1 MNNDEHTSMILDV
14 FKELFEE
21 KKYTN
26 QEITERFKKYLFSFD
41 QDDNTKSEF
50 LNILLEK
57 PSNEITKGIFNLY
70 KPNLDINPVD
80 ILRQKKLLQTAKHF
94 SFWFRQFDVIDF
106 DFNFFGLTVADF
118 KPRDD
123 IEEYCQKV
131 LINKLTCYK
140 LINSK
145 LTKIYRQQ
153 LELQQIKRGNVTEYM
168 SETGFNVMMDSKKS
182 VDEYLA
188 NRFIEFGK
196 ERKTL
201 LELKES
207 SKTHKMN
214 ELCVIKNHIN
224 TLVND
229 GSWGCRFITI
239 TNKPEELPRAY
250 NSKDKTHWNG
260 VSTPRDNAD
269 QLQQRWRNIQS
280 YANRNSIPLIGIWCR
295 EPHKKGGLH
304 QHILVFTKKDFLES
318 EKTIKAMTKNQVSNK
333 LGLYRAAKKMIISN
347 DDLTI
352 EKLFLKHFGY
362 TNRSCK
368 IDVLK
373 NNKSQNIVNY
383 ITKYIMKTIDV
394 RNYNGTSLDND
405 DNHIHKISFHRTLW
419 NYRAYGFFG
428 FNNSLGLW
436 RFIRKIEKNKS
447 ALTTDILKN
456 STFEKALTAVREN
469 DYSSFLAV
477 SEGLNFESHRS
488 ESSYGEKITKRYG
501 LKDGET
507 VYVFSESV
515 FEKYDV
521 LEKIN
526 IFEYLDFP
534 VYEVETN

>member
-1 MNNDEHTSMILDV
+1 MKNDEHTSMTIDV
-14 FKELFEE
+14 FKELFEGKQDTTE
-21 KKYTN
+21 
-26 QEITERFKKYLFSFD
+26 EIKARFSQYLFSFD

-50 LNILLEK
+50 LNVLLEK

-70 KPNLDINPVD
+70 KPNLDINAVA
-80 ILRQKKLLQTAKHF
+80 ILRQNKLLQTAKCF

-106 DFNFFGLTVADF
+106 DFNFFGLTVTDF

-123 IEEYCQKV
+123 KEEYCQKV

-168 SETGFNVMMDSKKS
+168 SDTGFNVMMDYKKS

-207 SKTHKMN
+207 SKTNKMN

-224 TLVND
+224 ILVND

-352 EKLFLKHFGY
+352 EKLFLNHFGY

-394 RNYNGTSLDND
+394 RNYNGALLDND

-436 RFIRKIEKNKS
+436 RFIRKVEKNKS

-456 STFEKALTAVREN
+456 STLEKALAAVREN
-469 DYSSFLAV
+469 NYSSFLAV
-477 SEGLNFESHRS
+477 SEGLNFESHRA
-488 ESSYGEKITKRYG
+488 ESSYGERITKRYG

-515 FEKYDV
+515 FEKYEV

-534 VYEVETN
+534 VYEVKTN

>member
-1 MNNDEHTSMILDV
+1 MKNDEHTSMALDV
-14 FKELFEE
+14 FQELFEG
-21 KKYTN
+21 KNYKGKDLTTRFN
-26 QEITERFKKYLFSFD
+26 QYLFSFD
-41 QDDNTKSEF
+41 EDDNTKSEF

-80 ILRQKKLLQTAKHF
+80 ILRQKKLLQTAKYF
-94 SFWFRQFDVIDF
+94 SFWFRQFKTINF
-106 DFNFFGLTVADF
+106 DFNFFGLTVDDF
-118 KPRDD
+118 KPRD
-123 IEEYCQKV
+123 ENEKYCQKV

-153 LELQQIKRGNVTEYM
+153 LELQQIKRGKVSEYM
-168 SETGFNVMMDSKKS
+168 SDVGFNVMMNSKKS
-182 VDEYLA
+182 VDEYLSC
-188 NRFIEFGK
+188 RFIEFGK

-201 LELKES
+201 LELKEN

-239 TNKPEELPRAY
+239 TNKPEELPRSY

-260 VSTPRDNAD
+260 VSTPRDNAV
-269 QLQQRWRNIQS
+269 QLQRRWRNIQS

-295 EPHKKGGLH
+295 EPHKKGGIH
-304 QHILVFTKKDFLES
+304 QHILVFTKKGFLES

-333 LGLYRAAKKMIISN
+333 LGLYRAAKKKIISN

-394 RNYNGTSLDND
+394 RTYNGTSLDND

-436 RFIRKIEKNKS
+436 RFIRKIEKNKN
-447 ALTTDILKN
+447 ALTIEILKN
-456 STFEKALTAVREN
+456 SILDKALTAVREN

-477 SEGLNFESHRS
+477 SEGLNFESHKA
-488 ESSYGEKITKRYG
+488 ESSYGERITKRYG
-501 LKDGET
+501 LKGGET

-521 LEKIN
+521 LKKIN
-526 IFEYLDFP
+526 IFEYLNFP
-534 VYEVETN
+534 VYEVMTN

>member
-1 MNNDEHTSMILDV
+1 MQNDDHTSMAFDV
-14 FKELFEE
+14 FKELFEGKNYKNIE
-21 KKYTN
+21 LVARFN
-26 QEITERFKKYLFSFD
+26 QYLFSFD
-41 QDDNTKSEF
+41 EDDNSKSEL
-50 LNILLEK
+50 LNILLDK
-57 PSNEITKGIFNLY
+57 PVNEIPLKIFNVF
-70 KPNLDINPVD
+70 KPNLNINPVE
-80 ILRQKKLLQTAKHF
+80 ILREKKLLKISKCF

-106 DFNFFGLTVADF
+106 DFNFFGLTVNDF
-118 KPRDD
+118 KPLDKN
-123 IEEYCQKV
+123 EEYCQKV
-131 LINKLTCYK
+131 LLNKLTCYK

-153 LELQQIKRGNVTEYM
+153 LELQQIKKGNVTEYM
-168 SETGFNVMMDSKKS
+168 SNVSFNVMMDSKKS
-182 VDEYLA
+182 VDEYLS
-188 NRFIEFGK
+188 NRFIEFGQ

-224 TLVND
+224 SLVND

-250 NSKDKTHWNG
+250 NKNDKTHWNG
-260 VSTPRDNAD
+260 ISTPRDNAV
-269 QLQQRWRNIQS
+269 QLQRRWRNIQS
-280 YANRNSIPLIGIWCR
+280 YASRNSIPLIGLWCR
-295 EPHKKGGLH
+295 EPHKKGGIH
-304 QHILVFTKKDFLES
+304 QHILIFTKKDFLES
-318 EKTIKAMTKNQVSNK
+318 DKKIKVMTKNQVSNK
-333 LGLYRAAKKMIISN
+333 LGLYRAAKKRIMSN
-347 DDLTI
+347 DSLTI
-352 EKLFLKHFGY
+352 EKLFLKRFGY

-394 RNYNGTSLDND
+394 RSYNGTSLDND
-405 DNHIHKISFHRTLW
+405 NQHLHKISFHRTLW

-456 STFEKALTAVREN
+456 STLEKALTAVREN
-469 DYSSFLAV
+469 DYSGFLSV
-477 SEGLNFESHRS
+477 SDSLNFESHKA
-488 ESSYGEKITKRYG
+488 ESRYGERITKRYG
-501 LKDGET
+501 LKDGEM

-526 IFEYLDFP
+526 MFEYLDFP

>member
-1 MNNDEHTSMILDV
+1 MSNDEHTSMVLDV
-14 FKELFEE
+14 FKGLFEG

-57 PSNEITKGIFNLY
+57 PSNEISKGVFNLY

-80 ILRQKKLLQTAKHF
+80 ILRQNKLLQTAKCF
-94 SFWFRQFDVIDF
+94 SFWFRQFDEIDF
-106 DFNFFGLTVADF
+106 DFNFFGLTVTDF

-123 IEEYCQKV
+123 KEEYCQKV

-168 SETGFNVMMDSKKS
+168 SDTGFNVMMDSKKS

-201 LELKES
+201 LELKDS

-214 ELCVIKNHIN
+214 ELCVLKNHIN
-224 TLVND
+224 ALVND
-229 GSWGCRFITI
+229 ASWGCRFITI

-304 QHILVFTKKDFLES
+304 QHILVFTKKNFLES
-318 EKTIKAMTKNQVSNK
+318 EKKIKSMTKNQVSNK

-352 EKLFLKHFGY
+352 EKLFLKNFGY

-428 FNNSLGLW
+428 FNNRLGLW

-456 STFEKALTAVREN
+456 STLEKALTAVREN

-477 SEGLNFESHRS
+477 SDGLSFESHSS

-501 LKDGET
+501 LKDGEI

-534 VYEVETN
+534 VYEVMTN

>member
-1 MNNDEHTSMILDV
+1 MQYDEHTSMAFDV
-14 FKELFEE
+14 FKELFEGKNYKNKE
-21 KKYTN
+21 LVARFN
-26 QEITERFKKYLFSFD
+26 QYLFSFD
-41 QDDNTKSEF
+41 EDDNSKSEL
-50 LNILLEK
+50 LNILLDK
-57 PSNEITKGIFNLY
+57 PVNEIPLKIFNVF
-70 KPNLDINPVD
+70 KPNLNINPVE
-80 ILRQKKLLQTAKHF
+80 ILREKKLLKIAKIF

-106 DFNFFGLTVADF
+106 DFNFFGLTVNDF
-118 KPRDD
+118 KPLDKN
-123 IEEYCQKV
+123 EEYCQKV
-131 LINKLTCYK
+131 LFNKLTCYK

-153 LELQQIKRGNVTEYM
+153 LELQQIKRGNVSEYM
-168 SETGFNVMMDSKKS
+168 SDIGLNLMMDSKKS
-182 VDEYLA
+182 VDEYLS
-188 NRFIEFGK
+188 NRFIEFGQ

-201 LELKES
+201 LDLKES
-207 SKTHKMN
+207 SKANKMN

-229 GSWGCRFITI
+229 GSWGCRFITL
-239 TNKPEELPRAY
+239 TNKSEELPRAY

-260 VSTPRDNAD
+260 VSTPKDNAE
-269 QLQQRWRNIQS
+269 QLQKRWRNIQS
-280 YANRNSIPLIGIWCR
+280 YASRKAIPLIGIWCR
-295 EPHKKGGLH
+295 EPHKKGGIH
-304 QHILVFTKKDFLES
+304 QHILVFTKKEFLES
-318 EKTIKAMTKNQVSNK
+318 EKTIEAMTKNQVSNK
-333 LGLYRAAKKMIISN
+333 LGLFRAAKKMIISS
-347 DDLTI
+347 DDVTL

-394 RNYNGTSLDND
+394 HNYNGTSLDND
-405 DNHIHKISFHRTLW
+405 KKHLLKISFHRSLW
-419 NYRAYGFFG
+419 GYRAYGFFG
-428 FNNSLGLW
+428 FNNKLGLW

-447 ALTTDILKN
+447 ALTTERLKN
-456 STFEKALTAVREN
+456 STLEKALTAAREN

-477 SEGLNFESHRS
+477 SGGLNFESHSS

-521 LEKIN
+521 LKKIN

-534 VYEVETN
+534 VYEVMTN

>member
-1 MNNDEHTSMILDV
+1 MKNDEHTSIAIDV
-14 FKELFEE
+14 FKELFEG
-21 KKYTN
+21 N
-26 QEITERFKKYLFSFD
+26 QGKSEEITARFNQYLFSFD

-80 ILRQKKLLQTAKHF
+80 ILRQNKLLQTAKYF
-94 SFWFRQFDVIDF
+94 SFWFRQFEFIDF
-106 DFNFFGLTVADF
+106 DFNFFGLTVDDF
-118 KPRDD
+118 RPRDD
-123 IEEYCQKV
+123 NEEYCQKV

-229 GSWGCRFITI
+229 CSWGCRFITI

-333 LGLYRAAKKMIISN
+333 LGLYRAVKKMIISN

-456 STFEKALTAVREN
+456 STFETALTAVREN